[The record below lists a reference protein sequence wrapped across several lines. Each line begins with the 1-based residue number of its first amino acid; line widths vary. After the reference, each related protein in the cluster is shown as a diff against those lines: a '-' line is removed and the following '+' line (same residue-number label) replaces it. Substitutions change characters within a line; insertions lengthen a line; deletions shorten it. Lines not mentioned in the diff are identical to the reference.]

1 MCNTLLTC
9 PQIHR
14 CTAPSG
20 KVIVPM
26 LTLHNFPDYAYHN
39 LFVSNNAAGVVQAGW
54 QQLQATTCTGYSA
67 QPASKGGS
75 RMHAWA

>member
-1 MCNTLLTC
+1 
-9 PQIHR
+9 
-14 CTAPSG
+14 
-20 KVIVPM
+20 M